1 MQQQR
6 QVLQLQQQQQQQ
18 QQQTFKPAQQAVQL
32 PSMPPGA
39 GHASLVGS
47 VRGHRVRRLLRC
59 PRLISLAQRLRD
71 TRSAIAG
78 ERRAAVA
85 DPTLDSFAQALVDQ
99 AQGLLSEWLSI
110 MIPLAHASDGALSAA
125 LGTVLTAELRKAHAM
140 RARLPLASA
149 NAQRARSSKQ
159 EAQRRDQQQRRQQQQ
174 QQQQQRRQQRRPPL
188 SQPQPQPASPLS
200 IVIDAQPAP
209 SPRDD
214 GSDPLSPLPQAAGRR
229 GRCGRQAGSF
239 LEMQIVSARG
249 LRSAPG
255 HSPKTAGRDPYV
267 QAELR
272 RGGGGGGSGTETV
285 LQTRRTSVRLASLE
299 PHWDESLFFQ
309 LPQAM
314 RGEDAAAVIG
324 ALWCVDASSLLHARG
339 AQHCICTL
347 CPLTAHPTRPPR
359 YSYLNECH
367 VLFAQR

>member
-1 MQQQR
+1 
-6 QVLQLQQQQQQQ
+6 LQQQQQQ
-18 QQQTFKPAQQAVQL
+18 QQQTFEPAQQAVQL
-32 PSMPPGA
+32 PSMPSGA
-39 GHASLVGS
+39 GHASLVAA
-47 VRGHRVRRLLRC
+47 VRGHRVRRLRRC

-99 AQGLLSEWLSI
+99 AQSLLSEWLSI
-110 MIPLAHASDGALSAA
+110 MIPLVHASDGALSAA

-140 RARLPLASA
+140 RARIPLASA
-149 NAQRARSSKQ
+149 NAQRVRSSKQ
-159 EAQRRDQQQRRQQQQ
+159 EAQRRNQQQRRQQQQ
-174 QQQQQRRQQRRPPL
+174 QQQQQRRQQRRPPP
-188 SQPQPQPASPLS
+188 SQPQPQPQPASPLS

-209 SPRDD
+209 SPRND

-239 LEMQIVSARG
+239 LEMQVVSARG

-272 RGGGGGGSGTETV
+272 RGGGGGSGTETV

-324 ALWCVDASSLLHARG
+324 ALWCVEASSLLRARG
-339 AQHCICTL
+339 AQHLICTP
-347 CPLTAHPTRPPR
+347 CPLTTHPTRPP
-359 YSYLNECH
+359 
-367 VLFAQR
+367 